1 VLPGLVDQLAL
12 ASTVVEAAQQVVGF
26 AVHAGLP
33 LPSLYLERGG
43 TLRCIA
49 QHGYWQVFDG
59 IGPGTGVAGTTYA
72 SGERSVV
79 LDVAKSSN
87 YIAAYPA
94 VVAEICEP
102 IQVDG
107 RTVGVL
113 NIESPVRLTT
123 ADAAFVTQ
131 LAMAFAQRLTA
142 LGGPPLEAPAERLA
156 RFGSDLC
163 SRPCPRQRWD
173 GWPTSSACPD
183 RVTPRQRS
191 SASAPPVC
199 VTCSQPESGPSQ
211 SWRSSSGQADM
222 VSW

>member
-1 VLPGLVDQLAL
+1 MSHFASHAPPRSRQAVLPGLVDQLAL

-79 LDVAKSSN
+79 LDVAESSN

-183 RVTPRQRS
+183 RVHLGRGVRRRLRRY
-191 SASAPPVC
+191 A
-199 VTCSQPESGPSQ
+199 
-211 SWRSSSGQADM
+211 
-222 VSW
+222 